1 MPDSTNNFV
10 VDTANGPIPADTLTR
25 TEFITALQQL
35 NYVDGNIR
43 SIDELSG
50 TAGLIALDGSGAANV
65 RTITAST
72 GLNVSNGDGSSN
84 PNISLNDPNAFR
96 QTYNDTSSNTV
107 SDNKLYN
114 IISAGSSFAL
124 PTPTAGF
131 ITVKNIINA
140 TASTIT
146 ITSPDFGPSGL
157 SSVTLKSGNTLTL
170 VTDLASKWYP
180 RTALETAQPFG
191 AIYQTTPAGT
201 TISGTYQPL
210 LGVTA
215 THSNLID
222 SDMPANGQIR
232 YTGDI
237 TWEAEIHVSASIAK
251 TNNTQS
257 DILFSLF
264 KYDASAGAASQVPQT
279 EQQLKWSSNNEI
291 HSVSLIGHVE
301 LDNNDYMYVGVKW
314 GATGFGETITP
325 SHFYMSISG
334 NRIVTT

>member
-10 VDTANGPIPADTLTR
+10 VDAANGPIPADTVTR
-25 TEFITALQQL
+25 TEFINALQQL

-50 TAGLIALDGSGAANV
+50 TAGIIALDGSGDANV

-72 GLNVSNGDGSSN
+72 GLSVSNGDGSSN

-114 IISAGSSFAL
+114 IISAGTTFAL

-131 ITVKNIINA
+131 IAVKNVINA
-140 TASTIT
+140 TSGAIT
-146 ITSPDFGPSGL
+146 LTSSDFGPAGMT
-157 SSVTLKSGNTLTL
+157 SVTIKSGNTITL
-170 VTDLASKWYP
+170 VSDLASKWYP

-201 TISGTYQPL
+201 TISGTYQSL
-210 LGVTA
+210 NGITA
-215 THSNLID
+215 TDSNMINT
-222 SDMPANGQIR
+222 DMPANGQIR
-232 YTGDI
+232 YTGNI
-237 TWEAEIHVSASIAK
+237 TLEAEVHVSASIAK
-251 TNNTQS
+251 ASNTQT
-257 DILFSLF
+257 DVLFSLF
-264 KYDASAGAASQVPQT
+264 KHDAIAGSASQIAST
-279 EQQLKWSSNNEI
+279 EQQLRWAASSQMRTL
-291 HSVSLIGHVE
+291 SLVGHTE
-301 LDNNDYMYVGVKW
+301 LDTNDYVYVGIKW
-314 GATGFGETITP
+314 GAAAFGETITP
-325 SHFYMSISG
+325 SHFYMSVSG

>member
-1 MPDSTNNFV
+1 MPDSTSNFV
-10 VDTANGPIPADTLTR
+10 VDAVNGPIPSDSVTR
-25 TEFITALQQL
+25 AEFITALEQL
-35 NYVDGNIR
+35 NYANGNIR
-43 SIDELSG
+43 SIDNLSG
-50 TAGLIALDGSGAANV
+50 TAGLVSIDGSGAANV
-65 RTITAST
+65 RSITGAT
-72 GLNVSNGDGSSN
+72 GLTVANGDGSGN
-84 PNISLNDPNAFR
+84 PEVSLNAPHTFR

-124 PTPTAGF
+124 PTPTAGV
-131 ITVKNIINA
+131 ITVKNVINA

-157 SSVTLKSGNTLTL
+157 SSVTLISGNTLTL
-170 VTDLASKWYP
+170 NALGSFSWYP

-210 LGVTA
+210 LGITS
-215 THSNLID
+215 THSNMID
-222 SDMPANGQIR
+222 SDMPANGRVR

-237 TWEAEIHVSASIAK
+237 TWEAEVHVSASIAK
-251 TNNTQS
+251 ANNNPA
-257 DILFSLF
+257 DMLFSLF

-279 EQQLKWSSNNEI
+279 EQQLKWSSNSEI
-291 HSVSLIGHVE
+291 YSVSLIGHVE

>member
-50 TAGLIALDGSGAANV
+50 TAGVLALDGSGGANV

-72 GLNVSNGDGSSN
+72 GLSVSNGNGSSN
-84 PNISLNDPNAFR
+84 PNISLNDPYAFR

-114 IISAGSSFAL
+114 IISAGTTFDL

-131 ITVKNIINA
+131 ITVKNVINA

-146 ITSPDFGPSGL
+146 ITSSDFGPSGL
-157 SSVTLKSGNTLTL
+157 TSVTLKTGNTLTL

-191 AIYQTTPAGT
+191 AVYQTTPAGT
-201 TISGTYQPL
+201 TLAAAYAQLNGI
-210 LGVTA
+210 TA

-222 SDMPANGQIR
+222 ADMPANGRVR

-237 TWEAEIHVSASIAK
+237 TWEAEVHVSASIAK
-251 TNNTQS
+251 DSNTLT
-257 DILFSLF
+257 DVFFSLF
-264 KYDASAGAASQVPQT
+264 KYDAVAGSASQISQT
-279 EQQLKWSSNNEI
+279 EQQIKWASSSDVRHI
-291 HSVSLIGHVE
+291 SLIGHVE
-301 LDNNDYMYVGVKW
+301 LDENDYVYVGVK
-314 GATGFGETITP
+314 GASNIGETITP
-325 SHFYMSISG
+325 SHFYMSVSG